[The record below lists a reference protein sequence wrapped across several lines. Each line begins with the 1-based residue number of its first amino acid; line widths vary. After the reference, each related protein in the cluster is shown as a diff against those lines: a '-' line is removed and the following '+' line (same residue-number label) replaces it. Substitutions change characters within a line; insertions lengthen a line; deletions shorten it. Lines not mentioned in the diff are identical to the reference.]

1 QVPANGEAEV
11 APEPPVFSSP
21 TYIGPAV
28 ESPVAPAIESVI
40 EPSAEPAIEQAEPE
54 LVAAVA
60 EETFPSEPASEWELS
75 KPLEAQ
81 GNLQTEVCEGMTDEG
96 VAFPEIEE
104 QISTQESSQ
113 EPEPVA
119 AVAEEAFP
127 SEPVREG

>member
-1 QVPANGEAEV
+1 MSQR
-11 APEPPVFSSP
+11 S
-21 TYIGPAV
+21 T
-28 ESPVAPAIESVI
+28 
-40 EPSAEPAIEQAEPE
+40 EPAIEQSEPE

-104 QISTQESSQ
+104 PGEVGEAGRQIQILPDKALQNVLVVWHPVEDFGGRNAVVVKLHNKTPVHWGLLDTQLVTE
-113 EPEPVA
+113 
-119 AVAEEAFP
+119 
-127 SEPVREG
+127 